1 MNGATWV
8 HKEFD
13 SNGRPVNDPPNGPWV
28 LEIQPDEVLAG
39 TVVAQSP
46 LVEAVDTAMT
56 VTITF
61 WMDGA
66 DDFQAE
72 LKVRRKT
79 DFSTFDVDPIMNLDP
94 FGDQENRRWITYR
107 ASFDGLTPGQAFNV
121 ILENEALLRESF
133 QGSLGG
139 HPNNS
144 VAVDMVEIWGVREA
158 SLDHSSFFDFEKGL
172 QGWSSGNLEGG
183 RWLLQTWSDLDP
195 SPKRRKTSTTQAN
208 PPSSSNSPSLC
219 LSLPCS
225 PGIITVESPVL
236 TLSPGARHTLELKF
250 WTRGSVV
257 YPATLRIRKKTPE
270 GRYEALP
277 FLNLRN
283 YGDTDN
289 THWISFSH
297 QYLVPSD
304 TEEVSY
310 QLVIE
315 ADLGSDLNN
324 LVALDDLKITTS

>member
-1 MNGATWV
+1 M
-8 HKEFD
+8 
-13 SNGRPVNDPPNGPWV
+13 
-28 LEIQPDEVLAG
+28 EIQPDEVLAG

-121 ILENEALLRESF
+121 ILE
-133 QGSLGG
+133 GSLGG

-195 SPKRRKTSTTQAN
+195 SVGVPR
-208 PPSSSNSPSLC
+208 PSDGQNFLFVERFDIHS
-219 LSLPCS
+219 
-225 PGIITVESPVL
+225 GIITVESPVL